1 MDKITELLKL
11 YGVENSDSLKR
22 ECMKLVEIQGLTPD
36 DPFFSIVVGHHIQT
50 HILNTAAPNAYK
62 SAAEAVSKARAV
74 EIEAYK
80 AGIDK
85 FSAEIKNK
93 MVDEMVPEV
102 AGKVADAATEQIT
115 KMNRNI
121 GLERI
126 MIFIAVSM
134 FCLVAAI
141 GIGFAL
147 GNIFNLTKFVS
158 QVNTSIYSVN
168 TIIQVAVNR
177 IAAAIFFFGC
187 FIGFLTMIFSFVAF
201 SERRKTNVSNIDN
214 RSFIVISSVFVI
226 LLVLPLLSGN
236 NYFSDSAHIQI
247 VTPQTSQGAMI
258 SAIRNNAKPEL
269 LRDILKGGV
278 DINGIDSERNTPLML
293 AASKNTNPET
303 ISLLIESGAAVNSQN
318 ESGLTPLMLAVINN
332 PNHEVSEVL
341 IKSGADVN
349 ITDKSGS
356 SALIYAAN
364 SGESSNLIPLLLHA
378 GGEPNVINNEWI
390 SPILRAVLNDIEIES
405 IKALIKGGAEINSR
419 YGGSDANVTLLMAA
433 AINGIKPETMSL
445 LLQHGADINVQ
456 DKNGMTALMHWARRG
471 NGEIVKLLIDAKA
484 DIKLKDKYGD
494 IALDYA
500 KDGLLSKDLK
510 ILKLL
515 RLPSKK

>member
-22 ECMKLVEIQGLTPD
+22 ECIKLVEIQELTPD

-50 HILNTAAPNAYK
+50 HVLNTAAPNAYK

-201 SERRKTNVSNIDN
+201 SERHKSSIFLSNRN
-214 RSFIVISSVFVI
+214 FFVISSVFVI

-258 SAIRNNAKPEL
+258 SAIRNNAKSEL
-269 LRDILKGGV
+269 LREIIKAGV
-278 DINGIDSERNTPLML
+278 DINGIDSEGNTPLMF
-293 AASKNTNPET
+293 AALKNTNPET

-456 DKNGMTALMHWARRG
+456 DKNGETALMYWARRG
-471 NGEIVKLLIDAKA
+471 NGEIVKLLIEAKA
-484 DIKLKDKYGD
+484 DIKLKDKNGAT
-494 IALDYA
+494 ALDYA
-500 KDGLLSKDLK
+500 KNSPLAKDLK

-515 RLPSKK
+515 GASDKK